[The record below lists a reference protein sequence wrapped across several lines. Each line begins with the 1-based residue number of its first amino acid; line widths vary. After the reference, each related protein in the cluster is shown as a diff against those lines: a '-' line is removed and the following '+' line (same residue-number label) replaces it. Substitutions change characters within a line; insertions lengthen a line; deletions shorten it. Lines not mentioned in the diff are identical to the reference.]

1 MPRNPRS
8 ERPQAPR
15 RPDPNRGLLRG
26 TAPKKDQK
34 ASEKSSLFKRSK
46 KSDSAKGQ
54 ADTQAPCSPAERLER
69 AREIRSAHRAN
80 AAASTHQLRPA
91 RVPLSREERRRAK
104 ARERRQ
110 EKKARQERRLAEG
123 KTFLVGGLELSTRL
137 LSVVV
142 LVGVLGALLV
152 PNLYAWWK
160 QEQELRDI
168 TAKVEQTKKQ
178 NAQMR
183 EQLDLWSDPEF
194 IASQARERLG
204 YVKPGEVQY
213 AVVDPGEEY
222 LDKAQINAA
231 SPEGPARP
239 WIQVVGKLIQ
249 EADEAEVGQSKAV
262 PSQSGDQSAP
272 NGAQSAQSQ

>member
-1 MPRNPRS
+1 M
-8 ERPQAPR
+8 
-15 RPDPNRGLLRG
+15 
-26 TAPKKDQK
+26 
-34 ASEKSSLFKRSK
+34 FKRSK
-46 KSDSAKGQ
+46 KPDSAKGQ
-54 ADTQAPCSPAERLER
+54 ADTQAPRSPAERLER
-69 AREIRSAHRAN
+69 AREIRSAHKAN

-168 TAKVEQTKKQ
+168 TAKVEQAKQQ

-272 NGAQSAQSQ
+272 SGAQSAQSQ

>member
-15 RPDPNRGLLRG
+15 RPDHNRGLSRG

-46 KSDSAKGQ
+46 KSDSAKVQ
-54 ADTQAPCSPAERLER
+54 ADVQVPPSPAERLER
-69 AREIRSAHRAN
+69 AREIRSAHKAN
-80 AAASTHQLRPA
+80 VAASAHQFRPA
-91 RVPLSREERRRAK
+91 RVPQSREERRRAK
-104 ARERRQ
+104 VRERRQ

-168 TAKVEQTKKQ
+168 TAKVEQTKQQ

-272 NGAQSAQSQ
+272 SGAQSAQSQ

>member
-54 ADTQAPCSPAERLER
+54 ADTQAPRSPAERLER

-80 AAASTHQLRPA
+80 AAASTRQLRPA

-168 TAKVEQTKKQ
+168 TAKVEQTKQQ

-249 EADEAEVGQSKAV
+249 EAD
-262 PSQSGDQSAP
+262 
-272 NGAQSAQSQ
+272 